1 MARFRYDKDLDEV
14 VEIRPQSNYF
24 EPETPRGPNVISD
37 DIGAGVKGLRAMHR
51 ADKRRFDSKSAFR
64 RDVKEAGLAE
74 VGNDDMR
81 GSAPPKPDY
90 GQVVKN
96 AHDMFTGNYNGIA
109 DRVKAEEQQTAW
121 RRNNG

>member
-1 MARFRYDKDLDEV
+1 MPRFRYDKDLEEM
-14 VEIRPQSNYF
+14 VEIRPQSNFF
-24 EPETPRGPNVISD
+24 EEVVRGPNVISD

-64 RDVKEAGLAE
+64 RDVKDAGLLE

-90 GQVVKN
+90 GRAV
-96 AHDMFTGNYNGIA
+96 HDAYQQFESNYRGTA
-109 DRVKAEEQQTAW
+109 DRVKAEEQRTAW